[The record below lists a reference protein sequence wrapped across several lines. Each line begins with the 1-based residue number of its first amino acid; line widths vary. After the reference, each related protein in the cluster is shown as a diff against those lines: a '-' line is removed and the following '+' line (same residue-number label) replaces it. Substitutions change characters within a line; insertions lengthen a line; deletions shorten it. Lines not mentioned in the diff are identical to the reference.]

1 MKKLLLLLMLLPLGL
16 YAQVVVNED
25 SLGRRVIIRPARVLS
40 SSDTFPLKSPEPL
53 FKVFKA
59 EDRFLRK
66 CDVYAEVLECK
77 KSNMSGA
84 EGRLVIRP
92 LYILTKEGEKIWVRG
107 DIHIRGLNRSNVKMA
122 LCFVPFMWFVP
133 GTGAI
138 TGSDDFT
145 VYLE

>member
-1 MKKLLLLLMLLPLGL
+1 
-16 YAQVVVNED
+16 
-25 SLGRRVIIRPARVLS
+25 
-40 SSDTFPLKSPEPL
+40 
-53 FKVFKA
+53 
-59 EDRFLRK
+59 
-66 CDVYAEVLECK
+66 
-77 KSNMSGA
+77 MSGA

-122 LCFVPFMWFVP
+122 LFFVPFMWFVP